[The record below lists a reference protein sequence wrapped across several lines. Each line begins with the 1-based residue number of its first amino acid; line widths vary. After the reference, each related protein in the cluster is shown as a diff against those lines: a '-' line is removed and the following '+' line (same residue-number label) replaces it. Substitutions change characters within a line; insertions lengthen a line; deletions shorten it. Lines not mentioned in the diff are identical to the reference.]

1 MKEETGYIGEKPT
14 DPELTKLKGFFES
27 PILFNDPW
35 KSSETTNLVTLEI
48 NFKSNENKNP

>member
-48 NFKSNENKNP
+48 NFKNNENKNP